1 MDPSPETLEDAEL
14 ASQVRAAAAGDSGA
28 WNALVGRFGRLVW
41 AITRAHRLSD
51 ADAADVSQT
60 AWLRLVE
67 HLDRL
72 RDPERVGSW
81 LAATTR
87 NECLRVLRL
96 SGRQI
101 PSADDLLAD
110 EETPSAAA
118 ELFVSERNAAV
129 WRAFQ
134 TLSPRCR
141 LLLQIVVASPPPT
154 YDEVAAALGV
164 PVGSI
169 GPTRAR
175 CLDRLRGHPDIA
187 GIFAGGADS

>member
-72 RDPERVGSW
+72 RDPARVGSW

-101 PSADDLLAD
+101 PSGDELLAD

-118 ELFVSERNAAV
+118 ELFASERNAAV

-141 LLLQIVVASPPPT
+141 QLLQVVVASSPPS